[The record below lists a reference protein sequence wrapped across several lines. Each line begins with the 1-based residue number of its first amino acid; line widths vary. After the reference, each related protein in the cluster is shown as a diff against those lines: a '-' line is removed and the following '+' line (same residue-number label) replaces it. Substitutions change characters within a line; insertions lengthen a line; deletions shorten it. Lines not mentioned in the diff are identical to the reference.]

1 MPTPYLQIENLT
13 KSFGDKVLFEGLSFG
28 IAEGQR
34 IALIAR
40 NGIGKSTLLDIIAG
54 HEACSRLSTAVC
66 KHLVEADAGTITFRN
81 DLRVGYLSQQ
91 TDYNPTLTIEETM
104 KKYLSDDIDNDAS
117 EHWETFPPSGGIRG
131 GLEFLTRLGIT
142 NLQQPMGQLSG
153 GQRKRVA
160 LALVLASQPDL
171 LILDEPTNHLDLE
184 MVEWLEQY
192 LRKPNITLLLVTH
205 DRYFLDRVCTDI
217 IEIDNQQLY
226 TYHGNYAYYL
236 EKRAERLETQQAEI
250 DKARN
255 LYRTELEWMRRMPQA
270 RGHKAQY
277 RVDAFAGLEA
287 KAKQQITNDTIR
299 LEVKSTYIGS
309 KIFEAKNVCKAFA
322 PNTSEHG
329 QVSPLHGGTEGGLV
343 ILDNFSYVFSR
354 YEKVGIIGNN
364 GTGKTTFLKLLL
376 GIEQPDSGCFD
387 IGQTVRFGYYRQ
399 EGAFTTS
406 RDANRTQSVGR
417 LPQRPSSR
425 DSIYGVSSE
434 QQCSRDSIYDV
445 SSEHGQSSFVEGRK
459 VIDLVRDKAEFID
472 LGDGKRLSASQF
484 LQHFL
489 FSPSQQYDYVEKL
502 SGGEKQRLHLCMV
515 LMQNPNFLILDE
527 PTNDLDIPTLAI
539 LEEYLRAFKGCLIV
553 VSHDR
558 YFMDKVVD
566 HLFVFKGAGEIQDFP
581 GNYTQWRNEEGAK
594 TKAVEGAK
602 ATNEPK
608 RTASSERRMTQVR
621 KLTFKEKQELAQLE
635 QDMPQLEAE
644 KAALETQLSGGLS
657 NPDEIAQASR
667 RYEEVTNLLDEKEM
681 RWLELSDI
689 TNNP

>member
-117 EHWETFPPSGGIRG
+117 EHWETFPPVGGIRG
-131 GLEFLTRLGIT
+131 GLEFLTRLGIVDL
-142 NLQQPMGQLSG
+142 NQPMGQLSG

-309 KIFEAKNVCKAFA
+309 KIFEAKNVCKAFV

-343 ILDNFSYVFSR
+343 ILRNFSYIFSR

-406 RDANRTQSVGR
+406 RDA
-417 LPQRPSSR
+417 
-425 DSIYGVSSE
+425 IHGVSSE
-434 QQCSRDSIYDV
+434 HRSL
-445 SSEHGQSSFVEGRK
+445 SSFGENVEGRK
-459 VIDLVRDKAEFID
+459 VIDLVKDKAEFID

-581 GNYTQWRNEEGAK
+581 GNYTQWRTSRDE
-594 TKAVEGAK
+594 AVPRLEIEK
-602 ATNEPK
+602 KEPK
-608 RTASSERRMTQVR
+608 RTASSERRMAQVR